1 MVALAV
7 VIRVLVVMSVAAM
20 VLVTAVVGSVV
31 AACTVELGA
40 AMVDVLEVTRGA
52 DMMVK
57 AEPMVEME
65 VATEVKEATAGMAV
79 AMVAMVRRAGRV
91 EKLRCSASTR
101 AAQLVHQLLRRHSH

>member
-1 MVALAV
+1 M

-57 AEPMVEME
+57 VGPT
-65 VATEVKEATAGMAV
+65 VATAVATGVQEETAGQVA
-79 AMVAMVRRAGRV
+79 AMVATVRTAGRA
-91 EKLRCSASTR
+91 EKLRCLASTR